1 MAIHTTTIGLSSAAA
16 VALISSNTSWADIKG
31 AHNQDPVPFS
41 IHNSSTLQQIRWGGA
56 GLSSANVAS
65 GFPLLPAQTQSFS
78 LLRSDAVFAMT
89 TASEVTVNVV
99 AGRQTGGNVS
109 SAA

>member
-1 MAIHTTTIGLSSAAA
+1 MIHTTVIGLSSAAA
-16 VALISSNTSWADIKG
+16 VPLISSATTWADLKG

-41 IHNSSTLQQIRWGGA
+41 VHNPSTAQQIRWGGP
-56 GLSSANVAS
+56 GLTTVSVATA
-65 GFPLLPAQTQSFS
+65 FPLLPAQTQSFS

-89 TASEVTVNVV
+89 TVGEVTVNVV